1 MTLARRGMT
10 CCIVGM
16 SLVSEGMI
24 CGIAGMSLACAGMA
38 VGGGKQTS
46 GGAETRCV
54 SGVCPTA
61 VLSMK
66 SVIFVV
72 ILAFLS
78 VSLGLS
84 DLKAATWNLSCRK
97 DRKYRCN
104 AWDNRA
110 AGRR

>member
-1 MTLARRGMT
+1 MTLARVGVTLARRVMT
-10 CCIVGM
+10 CD
-16 SLVSEGMI
+16 
-24 CGIAGMSLACAGMA
+24 IAGMSLACAGMA
-38 VGGGKQTS
+38 AGGVKQTS

-104 AWDNRA
+104 AWDNRV

>member
-1 MTLARRGMT
+1 M
-10 CCIVGM
+10 
-16 SLVSEGMI
+16 SEGMV

-38 VGGGKQTS
+38 AGGGKQTS
-46 GGAETRCV
+46 GGAETRYV

-97 DRKYRCN
+97 DRRYRCN
-104 AWDNRA
+104 AWDSRV

>member
-1 MTLARRGMT
+1 MDAFGSVGVTLAR
-10 CCIVGM
+10 V
-16 SLVSEGMI
+16 
-24 CGIAGMSLACAGMA
+24 GMSLACAGMA
-38 VGGGKQTS
+38 AGGGKQTS

-66 SVIFVV
+66 SAIFVV

-97 DRKYRCN
+97 DRRYRCN
-104 AWDNRA
+104 AWDSRV

>member
-1 MTLARRGMT
+1 MDAFGSVGVTLVRRGMT
-10 CCIVGM
+10 WGIDGM
-16 SLVSEGMI
+16 N
-24 CGIAGMSLACAGMA
+24 LACAGMA
-38 VGGGKQTS
+38 AGVGKQTS

-97 DRKYRCN
+97 DRRYRCN
-104 AWDNRA
+104 AWDNRV

>member
-1 MTLARRGMT
+1 MTLAR
-10 CCIVGM
+10 VGVT
-16 SLVSEGMI
+16 LGRRGMI

-38 VGGGKQTS
+38 AGGGKQTS

-72 ILAFLS
+72 IFSFLS
-78 VSLGLS
+78 VSLVLS

-97 DRKYRCN
+97 DRRYRCN
-104 AWDNRA
+104 AWDSRA

>member
-1 MTLARRGMT
+1 MA
-10 CCIVGM
+10 
-16 SLVSEGMI
+16 
-24 CGIAGMSLACAGMA
+24 AGG
-38 VGGGKQTS
+38 VKQTS

-66 SVIFVV
+66 SAIFVV

-104 AWDNRA
+104 AWDSRV